1 MESKK
6 LKLGLDI
13 GTNSVGWAL
22 LDENNNIVKK
32 NSFAF
37 WGVRMFDESKAA
49 NERRGYRSSR
59 RRLARRK
66 ERVKLVREIF
76 APEIYKVD
84 PTFYERLDDSFYKI
98 EDKRNQNIHNL
109 FTEGYTDKEF
119 FDEYP
124 TIYHLRDA
132 LMKEHKKFDIRMIF
146 LAINQIMTH
155 RGNFLTPGDEF
166 KKSDSTLIEN
176 EINKINE
183 ILGELDNEYAEDES
197 YDSKYFMPIDS
208 NVDVSKIEE
217 ILLNDEG
224 IRAQKEELIKLFG
237 VEKKGIVAEAIVPLI
252 VSKKVSLNSISLVKS
267 QKLEKFEIDLYNEG
281 LEALIDEKRS
291 DYPLLNALLDYIPNI
306 KNITDFY
313 YVVKIL
319 GDKKSISEAM
329 IKIYEDHKEQ
339 LRKLKDFVKEYAPA
353 KYDLCFRIVD
363 DKTNNYPAYVGF
375 NNTGDVVRF
384 KHCKREDFYT
394 FLKKNVFDI
403 VTSEEAKEEKDEF
416 LKLIDNN
423 ELLLKQNS
431 DQNGSFPMQL
441 HLSELKT
448 ILNNQA
454 EFYPFLKE
462 ESDGLS
468 NIDKIISIFKFRIP
482 YYVGPLNSTSEK
494 AWIKRSNEKIYPWNF
509 DKVVKIDETAEIFIT
524 RMQNKCTYLKGDNDY
539 CAPKHSLL
547 FSEYNC
553 LSYLNKLNINGSLI
567 SVDVKKA
574 VFENVFLK
582 KKQPTKKDIADFL
595 TANYNYD
602 QNNTVEKKSWPEIN
616 CNMSSY
622 IKFKE
627 IFGSEFDNKRDMIE
641 NIIRDITIFEDKG
654 ILEERLKNVYQLE
667 PEVIKKIKDLNY
679 KDYGRLSLKLL
690 NGITC
695 VDNETGEYVTI
706 IDIMRNTNYNLQEIL
721 FDERFKMNDV
731 IDEYNKKEN
740 DSENESVE
748 VFIDENIIV
757 PPNAKRAL
765 FQSYKLIEEI
775 ENIFKRPIDE
785 FYVECTRTNK
795 AEKKPTS
802 SRYNKL
808 VKLYDNCKEIA
819 LMYNVDIKDLR
830 SKLDKNKD
838 KLRSDLLYLYF
849 TQLGKCMYTL
859 ENIDIDDL
867 INNNKYDIDHIYPQ
881 SIIKDDSIS
890 NRVLVKKGANNRKTD
905 KFIFEVDNLL
915 NKDCY
920 GFYKKL
926 LDLDLISKE
935 KYRRL
940 TKKELSSDELNNFVN
955 RQLVST
961 NQTVKALIETLKLHG
976 TTKNKNIELKNI
988 IYSKGE
994 NVSDFRKIF
1003 DLVKSRTANNFHHAH
1018 DAYLNVVVGSILNK
1032 YYNSFNFYKF
1042 TDVQRLKSLGKSVN
1056 PDRLFQNDQIISN
1069 NGEILWDKSKQI
1081 PKIKHDLYER
1091 FDIHETLRTY
1101 NSNEMLSK
1109 VTIMP
1114 AGKGTV
1120 PIQTSTPRSQIEK
1133 YGGITSNSYCKYVI
1147 VKNIDKKDKVSYILE
1162 AIPRMAINE
1171 IKDTDINEI
1180 NKYLESIGYVSGKY
1194 EIMHDNIKS
1203 NVIIEQEKL
1212 RYCITGKTGN
1222 QYLLENQNERYFSYN
1237 DMKIIKKIDKYLDNK
1252 KNSILMLENE
1262 DEITVSPAKN
1272 NKCDA
1277 VILTNDEVS
1286 ELLENIKKLY
1296 SKNIFNF
1303 SATSVILS
1311 TISLYE
1317 GELSIYDKITLANQ
1331 LLQFLKTNE
1340 RKIIDLSI
1348 IGGLKNLGTMRIG
1361 KSLKK
1366 GMKFISESITGY
1378 YKKVLFEVK

>member
-6 LKLGLDI
+6 LRLGLDI
-13 GTNSVGWAL
+13 GTNSLGWAL

-37 WGVRMFDESKAA
+37 WGVRMFDDSKPAKD
-49 NERRGYRSSR
+49 RRGYRSSR
-59 RRLARRK
+59 RRLARRN

-76 APEIYKVD
+76 APEIYKID

-98 EDKRNQNIHNL
+98 EDKRNQNVHNL
-109 FTEGYTDKEF
+109 FTDGYPDKEF
-119 FDEYP
+119 FNQYP

-146 LAINQIMTH
+146 LAINQIITH

-166 KKSDSTLIEN
+166 KKSDSSIIKN

-183 ILGELDNEYAEDES
+183 ILSELDNEYAEDEA
-197 YDSKYFMPIDS
+197 YDSNQFMKINLEDI
-208 NVDVSKIEE
+208 SKIDK

-224 IRAQKEELIKLFG
+224 VRAQKEALIKLFG
-237 VEKKGIVAEAIVPLI
+237 VEKKGIVAEVIVPLI
-252 VSKKVSLNSISLVKS
+252 VSKKVSLNTISLVKS
-267 QKLEKFEIDLYNEG
+267 QKLEKFEIDLYSES
-281 LEALIDEKRS
+281 LESDIDEKRG
-291 DYPLLNALLDYIPNI
+291 DYPLLNTLLDYIPNI

-319 GDKKSISEAM
+319 GDKNTISEAM
-329 IKIYEDHKEQ
+329 IQIYESHKEQ
-339 LRKLKDFVKEYAPA
+339 LKQLKDFVKKYAPN
-353 KYDLCFRIVD
+353 KYNLCFRTVD
-363 DKTNNYPAYVGF
+363 EKVNNYPAYVGM
-375 NNTGDVVRF
+375 NNSGKMLRF
-384 KHCKREDFYT
+384 KHAKREDFYS
-394 FLKKNVFDI
+394 FLKKNIFDV
-403 VTSEEAKEEKDEF
+403 VTSDEAKEEKEEF

-441 HLSELKT
+441 HLSELKA
-448 ILNNQA
+448 ILNNQV
-454 EFYPFLKE
+454 EFYPFLSEVKDG
-462 ESDGLS
+462 ES
-468 NIDKIISIFKFRIP
+468 NKIISIFKFKIP
-482 YYVGPLNSTSEK
+482 YYVGPLNNNSNK
-494 AWIKRSNEKIYPWNF
+494 AWIQRSNEKIYPWNF
-509 DKVVKIDETAEIFIT
+509 KSVVRLDETAEKFIT
-524 RMQNKCTYLKGDNDY
+524 RMQNKCTYLKGENDY
-539 CAPKHSLL
+539 CAPKYSLL

-553 LSYLNKLNINGSLI
+553 LSYLNKLNVNGSLI
-567 SVDVKKA
+567 GVDVKKA

-602 QNNTVEKKSWPEIN
+602 QSIVEKKSWPEIN
-616 CNMSSY
+616 CNMASY

-627 IFGSEFDNKRDMIE
+627 IFGSEFDENKENIE
-641 NIIRDITIFEDKG
+641 HIIRDITIFEDKK
-654 ILEERLKNVYQLE
+654 ILEERLKKVYHLADDK
-667 PEVIKKIKDLNY
+667 IKKIKDLNY
-679 KDYGRLSLKLL
+679 KDYGRLSLHLL

-695 VDNETGEYVTI
+695 VDNVTGEYVTI

-721 FDERFKMNDV
+721 FDDRYKMNEV
-731 IDEYNKKEN
+731 IDEYNKNEN
-740 DSENESVE
+740 SFETEKIED
-748 VFIDENIIV
+748 FIDENIIV
-757 PPNAKRAL
+757 PPDAKRAL

-775 ENIFKRPIDE
+775 EKIFNRPIDE

-795 AEKKPTS
+795 AKKQPTN

-808 VKLYDNCKEIA
+808 VKLYDSCKDLA
-819 LMYNVDIKDLR
+819 LAYNIDMKDLR
-830 SKLDKNKD
+830 KKLDNNKD

-859 ENIDIDDL
+859 ESIDIDDL

-881 SIIKDDSIS
+881 SIIKDDSLS

-905 KFIFEVDNLL
+905 KFIFEVENLL
-915 NKDCY
+915 NKNCY

-935 KYRRL
+935 KYNRL
-940 TKKELSSDELNNFVN
+940 TKKELNKDELNNFVN

-961 NQTVKALIETLKLHG
+961 NQTVKALIETLKLYG
-976 TTKNKNIELKNI
+976 TKMNKNIDVKNI
-988 IYSKGE
+988 IFSKGE

-1042 TDVQRLKSLGKSVN
+1042 SDVQRLKSLGKSVN
-1056 PDRLFQNDQIISN
+1056 PDRLFKKDQIISN
-1069 NGEILWDKSKQI
+1069 NGEVLWDKDKQI
-1081 PKIKHDLYER
+1081 SKIKHDLYER

-1101 NSNEMLSK
+1101 NSNEMIHQ

-1114 AGKGTV
+1114 AGQGTV
-1120 PIQTSTPRSQIEK
+1120 PIQTTTPRSQIKK
-1133 YGGITSNSYCKYVI
+1133 YGGIKQPKYCKFVI
-1147 VKNIDKKDKVSYILE
+1147 IKKVGKKDKVSYILE
-1162 AIPRMAINE
+1162 AVPRTAINDMKKTNIDE
-1171 IKDTDINEI
+1171 IK
-1180 NKYLESIGYVSGKY
+1180 KYLESIGYISDQY
-1194 EIMHDNIKS
+1194 EIIHDNIKF
-1203 NVIIEQEKL
+1203 NVVVEYGKL
-1212 RYCITGKTGN
+1212 SFVITGATGN
-1222 QYLLENQNERYFSYN
+1222 QFTLGNKKERYFSYN
-1237 DMKIIKKIDKYLDNK
+1237 DMKIIKKIDKYFDNK
-1252 KNSILMLENE
+1252 KNSITMVENE
-1262 DEITVSPAKN
+1262 DSIIISPAKN
-1272 NKCDA
+1272 DKCDEI
-1277 VILTNDEVS
+1277 VLTNAEVS

-1296 SKNIFNF
+1296 SKDIFAF
-1303 SATSVILS
+1303 SATTNILN
-1311 TISLYE
+1311 TISSYE
-1317 GELSIYDKITLANQ
+1317 CELNIYNKIILVNQ

-1340 RKIIDLSI
+1340 RKTIDLTI
-1348 IGGLKNLGTMRIG
+1348 INGPKKTGTILIQN
-1361 KSLKK
+1361 SLKP